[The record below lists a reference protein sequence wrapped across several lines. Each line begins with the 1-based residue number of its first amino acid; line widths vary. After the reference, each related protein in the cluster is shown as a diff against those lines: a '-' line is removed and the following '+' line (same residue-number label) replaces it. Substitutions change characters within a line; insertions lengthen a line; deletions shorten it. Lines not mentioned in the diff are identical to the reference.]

1 MLPLRREREE
11 GVMSNEEIAVQLA
24 AALLQPAI
32 ALPARRA
39 NIQDN
44 EDVLRNAAELAVHLY
59 RTVLETLEQP
69 QSQ

>member
-1 MLPLRREREE
+1 
-11 GVMSNEEIAVQLA
+11 MSNEEIAVQLA
-24 AALLQPAI
+24 AALLQPAV

-44 EDVLRNAAELAVHLY
+44 EDVLQNAAELAVHLY
-59 RTVLETLEQP
+59 RTVLRALEQP